1 MCFKLTTRF
10 DGDPCDA
17 IRWIE
22 NFENYLASKVYFIH
36 FTCVIQLLLL
46 QPDHPHDLNA
56 LDLQDETGSYSVRS
70 YNSQFKYPTAIQLT
84 TH

>member
-22 NFENYLASKVYFIH
+22 HFEYYLASKVYFIH
-36 FTCVIQLLLL
+36 FTCFIQLLLL
-46 QPDHPHDLNA
+46 QPDHPHDHNA
-56 LDLQDETGSYSVRS
+56 LDLQDETGSDSERPP
-70 YNSQFKYPTAIQLT
+70 NILL
-84 TH
+84 